1 MTPSSSFFN
10 RVVVSTGLIASF
22 TALAWADATA
32 FMGVPPAWWLL
43 PILVLFA
50 VGGVNELVHLFN
62 AHDLLMPAWTLRGG
76 VVATFLSVAFGTQWF
91 VMKTGAAAPVAALSW
106 ALAAFTVAAGCL
118 FVLEVIGYRPQ
129 GRSLERLAA
138 GFFILAYL
146 GIPMAFM
153 VSLRLLCVEN
163 LGVEQHGPDHLGI
176 LPLVSMVAVV
186 KAGDIAAY
194 LVGSLVGA
202 TKMAPVLSPGKTW
215 EGAAASLA
223 GSAAA
228 AWLMLDGLAAA
239 GIAGMGL
246 ALPAQQPWGGWL
258 AFGLLVGGAGMLGDL
273 AESLIK
279 REAGA
284 KDSGRS
290 LGGLGGVLDLVDSL
304 LFAAPVAWA
313 FWAAGLAGS

>member
-1 MTPSSSFFN
+1 MTPTSSFFN
-10 RVVVSTGLIASF
+10 RVVVSTGLIVSF
-22 TALAWADATA
+22 TALAWADAA
-32 FMGVPPAWWLL
+32 GFMGVTPAWWLL

-91 VMKTGAAAPVAALSW
+91 VMKTGEAAPVAALSW
-106 ALAAFTVAAGCL
+106 ALVAFTVAAGCL

-146 GIPMAFM
+146 GVPMAFM

-163 LGVEQHGPDHLGI
+163 LGVEQRGPDHLGI

-228 AWLMLDGLAAA
+228 AWLVLEGLGMAAPGLAV
-239 GIAGMGL
+239 
-246 ALPAQQPWGGWL
+246 PA
-258 AFGLLVGGAGMLGDL
+258 
-273 AESLIK
+273 
-279 REAGA
+279 
-284 KDSGRS
+284 
-290 LGGLGGVLDLVDSL
+290 
-304 LFAAPVAWA
+304 
-313 FWAAGLAGS
+313 

>member
-1 MTPSSSFFN
+1 MTSASRATSFVN
-10 RVVVSTGLIASF
+10 RAIVSTGLIASF
-22 TALAWADATA
+22 TALAWADATG
-32 FMGVPPAWWLL
+32 FMGVAPAWWLL

-62 AHDLLMPAWTLRGG
+62 AHDLLMPAWTLRAG
-76 VVATFLSVAFGTQWF
+76 VVATFLAVAFGTQSF
-91 VMKTGAAAPVAALSW
+91 VMETGGAAPVAALSW

-118 FVLEVIGYRPQ
+118 FVLEVVGYRPQ

-146 GIPMAFM
+146 GVPMAFM
-153 VSLRLLCVEN
+153 VSLRLLGVEN
-163 LGVEQHGPDHLGI
+163 LGVEQRGPDHLGI

-194 LVGSLVGA
+194 VVGSLVGA

-215 EGAAASLA
+215 EGAVASLI

-228 AWLMLDGLAAA
+228 AWLVLTGLEGAGLGLAV
-239 GIAGMGL
+239 
-246 ALPAQQPWGGWL
+246 PAQPWGGWL
-258 AFGLLVGGAGMLGDL
+258 VFGLIVGGAGMLGDL

-313 FWAAGLAGS
+313 LWAAGLAGS

>member
-1 MTPSSSFFN
+1 MSPSSSFSN
-10 RVVVSTGLIASF
+10 RAVVSTGLITSF
-22 TALAWADATA
+22 TALAWADATG
-32 FMGVPPAWWLL
+32 FMGVAPAWWLL

-50 VGGVNELVHLFN
+50 VGGVNELVHLFSR
-62 AHDLLMPAWTLRGG
+62 HDLLMPAWTLRGG
-76 VVATFLSVAFGTQWF
+76 VVATFLAVAFGTQWF
-91 VMKTGAAAPVAALSW
+91 VMKTGGAAPVAALSW
-106 ALAAFTVAAGCL
+106 ALVAFTMAAGCL

-153 VSLRLLCVEN
+153 VSLRLLGVKN
-163 LGVEQHGPDHLGI
+163 LGVEQRGPDHLGI

-215 EGAAASLA
+215 EGAVASLV

-228 AWLMLDGLAAA
+228 AWLVLHGLADA
-239 GIAGMGL
+239 GLGL
-246 ALPAQQPWGGWL
+246 AVPSQPWGGWL
-258 AFGLLVGGAGMLGDL
+258 VFGLLVGGAGMLGDL

-279 REAGA
+279 REAEA
-284 KDSGRS
+284 KDSGHS

-313 FWAAGLAGS
+313 LWATGLAGL